1 MAIHTLHS
9 GKKRNGFLFGL
20 YEHLLCLLQ
29 SRDHSLDFIRSRP
42 KSLDH
47 DCQAPDR
54 HFNRCSDVQNHSVTL
69 TERLDEKWRT
79 ERERINMARLQS
91 LERLFCRD
99 RNNGEIFGFT
109 PDFSSAITNDTW
121 FVPPKPI
128 TPSFFDLKSAMVL
141 NAGLA
146 INSNVSL
153 SPITQTALDSIP
165 LKVALT
171 LAGPTPAK

>member
-1 MAIHTLHS
+1 MAIHTLQS

-20 YEHLLCLLQ
+20 YEVLLCM
-29 SRDHSLDFIRSRP
+29 RYIFDHSLDFIRSRP

-91 LERLFCRD
+91 LERLFRRD
-99 RNNGEIFGFT
+99 RNDGEIFWIYPRLF
-109 PDFSSAITNDTW
+109 
-121 FVPPKPI
+121 
-128 TPSFFDLKSAMVL
+128 KSHNQRHVVRA
-141 NAGLA
+141 
-146 INSNVSL
+146 
-153 SPITQTALDSIP
+153 TQADHSKLF
-165 LKVALT
+165 
-171 LAGPTPAK
+171 